1 MQPIATTTA
10 RSTQESRWLDAAI
23 LLLPILLAV
32 LSLMLGA
39 YEIAIVDVGRI
50 LLSPLNPDIAAG
62 VPEVAQRLVLNVRL
76 PRVLAALLIG
86 AGMAVTGVSF
96 QGVFKNPL
104 VDSNLLGVTSGA
116 GFGASLVLL
125 LRGSPLQVQAAAFGF
140 GLLAVSVAFFG
151 SKLYKTAPVIV
162 LTLMGILVGSL
173 FSSLTSLLKY
183 LADPLDTLPSITFW
197 LLGGL
202 NSITWA
208 DIPLLALLTV
218 GGSLV
223 FVLVRWKLNILSLG
237 DAEAATLGL
246 NPDRL
251 KLVIIVCAT
260 LITAIAVS
268 VGGVIGWVGLVI
280 PHAGRIVVG
289 PDHQRLV
296 PVSLALGASFL
307 LTIDTVS
314 RTMLPSEVPL
324 GVLTGLIG
332 VPLLI
337 VLLRR
342 NRTGW

>member
-1 MQPIATTTA
+1 M
-10 RSTQESRWLDAAI
+10 RSVRMEGRGAQENRLLDAAI
-23 LLLPILLAV
+23 LLLPFLLAV
-32 LSLMLGA
+32 LSLMLGT
-39 YEIAIVDVGRI
+39 YAIGAVDVGRI
-50 LLSPLNPDIAAG
+50 LLSPFNPDIAAD
-62 VPEVAQRLVLNVRL
+62 VPEIAQRLVLNVRL

-86 AGMAVTGVSF
+86 GGMAVTGVSF

-125 LRGSPLQVQAAAFGF
+125 LHGSALEVQTAAFGF
-140 GLLAVSVAFFG
+140 GLLSVLLAFFG
-151 SKLYKTAPVIV
+151 SKLYQTAPVIV

-202 NSITWA
+202 TGVTWA
-208 DIPLLALLTV
+208 NVPLLALVTV
-218 GGSLV
+218 TGSLV
-223 FVLVRWKLNILSLG
+223 FILIRWRLNVLSLG
-237 DAEAATLGL
+237 DAEALSLGL

-251 KLVIIVCAT
+251 KLLIIVCAT
-260 LITAIAVS
+260 LMTAMAVS

-280 PHAGRIVVG
+280 PHAGRILVG
-289 PDHQRLV
+289 PDHDRLV
-296 PVSLALGASFL
+296 PVTLALGASFL

-332 VPLLI
+332 VPILI